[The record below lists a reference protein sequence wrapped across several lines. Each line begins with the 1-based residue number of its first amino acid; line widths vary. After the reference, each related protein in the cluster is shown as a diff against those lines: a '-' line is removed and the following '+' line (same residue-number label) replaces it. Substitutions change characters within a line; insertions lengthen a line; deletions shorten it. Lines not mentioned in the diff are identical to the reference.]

1 MINFIVRVT
10 VEILLAFVLGIVY
23 SLLEKN
29 LFKGIKGRM
38 FLLYII
44 VLTIVIVLFG
54 IYVWI
59 MLKNLNVNI

>member
-29 LFKGIKGRM
+29 LFKGVKGRM

>member
-44 VLTIVIVLFG
+44 ALTIVIVLFG